1 MSLTLS
7 GFSATFSQTRRE
19 WASNSLL
26 FSCVSSPDTITA
38 ANPLMSW
45 RTIPWFAN
53 QQQLARTANHHKER
67 RFETMHELTSPMKLP
82 KEGKKTP
89 FWSFLLLVLVVIVVY
104 ATLSKDAWDFLNNL
118 VATLAGIAI
127 GVPVGLFVSRRQAE
141 QEEAKR
147 LRTEADERK
156 KRVTKIV
163 SLLQR
168 ELRDGL
174 TTLKRS
180 KSAGAVSTWTGYN
193 PIKIELWQAFSDGG
207 EIEWIDDPDLLDK
220 LAAAYHHLRL
230 HSTYQDSMLEVRCNA
245 AYTSEVFKEATAA
258 IVSLISQQI
267 DESIQV
273 VTVAEL

>member
-1 MSLTLS
+1 
-7 GFSATFSQTRRE
+7 
-19 WASNSLL
+19 
-26 FSCVSSPDTITA
+26 
-38 ANPLMSW
+38 MSW

-67 RFETMHELTSPMKLP
+67 RFETMHELTSPMKPP

-174 TTLKRS
+174 TTLKRI

-245 AYTSEVFKEATAA
+245 GLY
-258 IVSLISQQI
+258 L
-267 DESIQV
+267 
-273 VTVAEL
+273 